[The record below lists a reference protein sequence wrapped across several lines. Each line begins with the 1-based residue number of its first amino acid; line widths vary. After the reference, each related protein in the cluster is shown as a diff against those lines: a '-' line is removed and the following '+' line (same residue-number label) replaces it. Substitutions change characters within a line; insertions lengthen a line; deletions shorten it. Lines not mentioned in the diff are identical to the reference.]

1 MQLNLIIVSFAS
13 LLSFGEPFVPCLCP
27 GSVLNEKKK
36 KKKKKDGRKFCG
48 PGRRAVGR

>member
-36 KKKKKDGRKFCG
+36 KKKKKMGENFVDRGEER
-48 PGRRAVGR
+48 